1 MDKVTGVDDSQKR
14 FFAIKLLEKDDKI
27 AEMMKDVPDVSAE
40 IKKLEDMKDD
50 DVESIIVNERY
61 TYISSII
68 GDCIKKAAKKKLSV
82 SDKID
87 RVVTNRFAALP
98 IFAAIM
104 FLVYFVS
111 MSTVGSW
118 ATDWANDGVFGDGW
132 HLFGIGSS
140 KYSEAT
146 DDWAEENIFSN
157 DDVKAVLE
165 KQQKLMLSAQVIY

>member
-111 MSTVGSW
+111 MSTVG
-118 ATDWANDGVFGDGW
+118 
-132 HLFGIGSS
+132 
-140 KYSEAT
+140 
-146 DDWAEENIFSN
+146 
-157 DDVKAVLE
+157 
-165 KQQKLMLSAQVIY
+165 